1 MSGKAQKA
9 LCMFLSILIITSI
22 LCGCGTK
29 NENAIST
36 ADSVISY
43 KPDTTVDSFETL
55 SDPRL
60 PGYMESVV
68 YSEILNNIDSE
79 KYVIEDVQ
87 AIYLSKELI
96 EESIYNSKSNVYFGY
111 TLDELNEYFSGK
123 KYVFTL
129 GDNGETTVKEFE
141 NYDDTYDK
149 MLQNVAIGSGVIL
162 VCVVLTVVTE
172 GAGAPAA
179 AAIFATS
186 AKTGAIAAA
195 SGALIGGTASGIM
208 TGIETNDFRES
219 LKAAAL
225 GGSEGYKWGAITGA
239 VSGGMS
245 EFVALHGATANGLTM
260 NQVAQIQKETKYP
273 LDVIKN
279 LNSMEQYNILKEGGL
294 TSYMIN
300 GKTALIRDI
309 DLNFVDEMGR
319 TNLARMQ
326 QGLAPLDPTGVP
338 YELHHVGQKT
348 NSTLA
353 ILTKAEHRLGDNH
366 KIWHPIENITENP
379 STGAKWTITRKEFW
393 QAFAKTV
400 GG

>member
-141 NYDDTYDK
+141 S
-149 MLQNVAIGSGVIL
+149 LSIL
-162 VCVVLTVVTE
+162 
-172 GAGAPAA
+172 
-179 AAIFATS
+179 
-186 AKTGAIAAA
+186 
-195 SGALIGGTASGIM
+195 
-208 TGIETNDFRES
+208 
-219 LKAAAL
+219 
-225 GGSEGYKWGAITGA
+225 
-239 VSGGMS
+239 
-245 EFVALHGATANGLTM
+245 
-260 NQVAQIQKETKYP
+260 
-273 LDVIKN
+273 
-279 LNSMEQYNILKEGGL
+279 
-294 TSYMIN
+294 
-300 GKTALIRDI
+300 
-309 DLNFVDEMGR
+309 
-319 TNLARMQ
+319 
-326 QGLAPLDPTGVP
+326 
-338 YELHHVGQKT
+338 
-348 NSTLA
+348 
-353 ILTKAEHRLGDNH
+353 
-366 KIWHPIENITENP
+366 
-379 STGAKWTITRKEFW
+379 
-393 QAFAKTV
+393 
-400 GG
+400 